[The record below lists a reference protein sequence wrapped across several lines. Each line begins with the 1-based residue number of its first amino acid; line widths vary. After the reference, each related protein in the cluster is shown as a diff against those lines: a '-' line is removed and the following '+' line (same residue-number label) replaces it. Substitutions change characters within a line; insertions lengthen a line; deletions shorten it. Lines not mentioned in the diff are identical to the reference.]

1 MTTQQPT
8 QSETAQDPVIM
19 RVGKLEGIAVQV
31 DQRLAEHTETLNT
44 MRRENHAE
52 HQALNDK
59 VDRQGE
65 ALRAEIGALGEKVDR
80 QGEAYNAKIDTL
92 RVEMHEKIDRQGEA
106 LNEKIDTL
114 RVEMHEKID
123 RQGEAYN
130 AKIEALNEKVDTLR
144 VEMHEKVDRL
154 RADMYRQGF
163 LIVGALAGLMA
174 LFRIID

>member
-19 RVGKLEGIAVQV
+19 RVGNLEGIAVQV
-31 DQRLAEHTETLNT
+31 DKRLAEHTETLNT
-44 MRRENHAE
+44 MRRENHTE

-59 VDRQGE
+59 IDRQIGSLRTE
-65 ALRAEIGALGEKVDR
+65 SHAEYLALND
-80 QGEAYNAKIDTL
+80 
-92 RVEMHEKIDRQGEA
+92 KIDRQGES
-106 LNEKIDTL
+106 LNDKIDTL

>member
-8 QSETAQDPVIM
+8 QSETAQDPVIV

-106 LNEKIDTL
+106 
-114 RVEMHEKID
+114 
-123 RQGEAYN
+123 YN